1 MCPNKSKKMKYSKL
15 FDPEEKMKILAK
27 QPKVTIEEARAQV
40 KRLKEQSIAKTK
52 KQRPNK

>member
-40 KRLKEQSIAKTK
+40 KRLKEQSIANTK